1 VESAAEVGGNCETDT
16 PIIEQAT
23 QRTGQAVTRISNN
36 WLVNNWLVRRVTGVL
51 NLDWLVGATNHVDL
65 ESNKG
70 GEKLQ
75 QEHPNESPSQIA
87 HRIMVEKAT
96 YAGGIGLA

>member
-1 VESAAEVGGNCETDT
+1 VESAAEVGRQPEQTHQL
-16 PIIEQAT
+16 IERNNSRA
-23 QRTGQAVTRISNN
+23 GQAVTRISNN

-65 ESNKG
+65 EKATKAVK
-70 GEKLQ
+70 KLQ

-96 YAGGIGLA
+96 YAGGIG